1 MYLSNSLCVKVDYG
15 SHDPW
20 SVCTCVRVGGGGS
33 ETGLNTEKRARLL
46 TFVAHMKH
54 QML

>member
-1 MYLSNSLCVKVDYG
+1 MVVTIHGVCVHVFG
-15 SHDPW
+15 W
-20 SVCTCVRVGGGGS
+20 GGGS
-33 ETGLNTEKRARLL
+33 EMGLNTEKRARLL